1 MSVVVTSVSVHNI
14 DARWRPLKGEINEQ
28 ATTT

>member
-1 MSVVVTSVSVHNI
+1 MSVVVGSFSVHNI

-28 ATTT
+28 ATAT

>member
-1 MSVVVTSVSVHNI
+1 MSVVVTSFNVHNI

-28 ATTT
+28 ATAT